1 MTNLPALLLSA
12 AVSSSTGWPLVWS
25 DEFDGP
31 AGSRPSATR
40 WTAETGGH
48 GWGNAE
54 HQHYTDRVDNS
65 RHDGQGHLIIEA
77 RKEKFGKNEFTSARL
92 VTREKF
98 SRTYG
103 RFSARLKLPK
113 GRGLW
118 PAFWMMGT
126 SITTEDW
133 PACGEIDVM
142 EFIGHEPGA
151 VHGTL
156 HGPCYSGADGIGGSF
171 RLPGTSSFPDGFH
184 EFAVEWEPAE
194 IRWLVDG
201 VVYRRTTPADLNG
214 RVWVYD
220 RPFFLLLNLAVG
232 GHWPGP
238 PDATTPFPARVIVD
252 WIRVHA
258 DPGFPP
264 PTTGARPAAA
274 LFTPP
279 ALRVPGVI
287 EAEHFDA
294 GGEGTGYHDS
304 DGRNQGCELRNADA
318 VDLERCADSGTGY
331 RESASDSPSWGYD
344 VGWTAPGE
352 WLAYTATVAASGT
365 YTLAARVASEP
376 AGGTFHLELGGQ
388 DLTGPLQIP
397 ATGGWQTWTT
407 VTSNPFRLPAGRR
420 TLRLVFDAAGPAGSC
435 GNLNR
440 LEFLKR

>member
-1 MTNLPALLLSA
+1 MSLLPLLLIASASA
-12 AVSSSTGWPLVWS
+12 APSATGWPLVWS

-54 HQHYTDRVDNS
+54 HQHYTDRADNA
-65 RHDGQGHLIIEA
+65 RLDGKGHLVIEA
-77 RKEKFGKNEFTSARL
+77 RQESLGKNDYTSARL
-92 VTREKF
+92 VTRTTF
-98 SRTYG
+98 SRAYG
-103 RFSARLKLPK
+103 RFAARMKLPGGK
-113 GRGLW
+113 GLW

-142 EFIGHEPGA
+142 EFIGHEPNA

-171 RLPGTSSFPDGFH
+171 RLPGGASFPDDFH
-184 EFAVEWEPAE
+184 EFAVEWEPAA

-201 VVYRRTTPADLNG
+201 IVYRTTVPADLNG
-214 RVWVYD
+214 KLWVYD

-238 PDATTPFPARVIVD
+238 PDATTIFPAQVVVD
-252 WIRVHA
+252 WVRVHA
-258 DPGFPP
+258 DPTFPA
-264 PTTGARPAAA
+264 PTSGPRPQAAA
-274 LFTPP
+274 FTPP
-279 ALRVPGVI
+279 PLAIPGLI

-294 GGEGTGYHDS
+294 AGEGTGFHDS
-304 DGRNQGCELRNADA
+304 DGLNQGCELRNAEG
-318 VDLERCADSGTGY
+318 VDLERCTDSGTGF
-331 RESASDSPSWGYD
+331 D

-352 WLAYTATVAASGT
+352 WLAWTVQVAKTGT
-365 YTLAARVASEP
+365 YTLAARVACEP
-376 AGGTFHLELGGQ
+376 EGGTFHLELAGK
-388 DLTGPLQIP
+388 DLTGPLKIP
-397 ATGGWQTWTT
+397 ATGGWQVWTT
-407 VTSNPFRLPAGRR
+407 VTSKPFRLRKGRQ
-420 TLRLVFDAAGPAGSC
+420 TLQLVFDAAGPSGSL

-440 LEFLKR
+440 LEFRAR